1 MCWSG
6 TLYGGDNTGV
16 GIWAKKTVKGNT
28 GNSTTTLGVKPSFT
42 GIVFKGR
49 ARITFFAHLK
59 HSLATLASNSKGGEG
74 MSQLF
79 LFLVCTEEEISRQKR
94 YAVQS
99 R

>member
-16 GIWAKKTVKGNT
+16 GIWARETVEGHT
-28 GNSTTTLGVKPSFT
+28 GNSTNTQMKPSFT

-49 ARITFFAHLK
+49 ARITFFSHLK

-79 LFLVCTEEEISRQKR
+79 FFLFAQKKRCRQKMH
-94 YAVQS
+94 AVQS

>member
-16 GIWAKKTVKGNT
+16 GIWARETVEGHT
-28 GNSTTTLGVKPSFT
+28 GNSTNTQMKPSFT

-59 HSLATLASNSKGGEG
+59 HSLATLASNSKGEKAGV
-74 MSQLF
+74 SCLF
-79 LFLVCTEEEISRQKR
+79 LFAQKKR
-94 YAVQS
+94 YRQRTCAVQS